1 MVGDQLPRD
10 TAFARPRGM
19 GHRSFSVL
27 FQRRRRFGVGGRID
41 LIQTERHRIYLRVW
55 VRWIKDFSY
64 KFIIAKN
71 SFLSS
76 VPRKIKVPDK
86 IFYKFSNIPL
96 PQSPIFGAA
105 VDILK
110 VERHTE
116 GGCVYGIRFFSRS
129 SVRPAPARASASRR
143 MVFTASPRTKRSK
156 GACCRCRGKTC
167 LQITK
172 TAYRAKNS
180 VDGFQLRQRES
191 NTRWGSQSPLP
202 YRLAM
207 AHCRILF

>member
-1 MVGDQLPRD
+1 M
-10 TAFARPRGM
+10 
-19 GHRSFSVL
+19 
-27 FQRRRRFGVGGRID
+27 
-41 LIQTERHRIYLRVW
+41 
-55 VRWIKDFSY
+55 
-64 KFIIAKN
+64 
-71 SFLSS
+71 
-76 VPRKIKVPDK
+76 
-86 IFYKFSNIPL
+86 
-96 PQSPIFGAA
+96 
-105 VDILK
+105 DILK

-129 SVRPAPARASASRR
+129 SVRPAPARAFASRR
-143 MVFTASPRTKRSK
+143 MIFTASPRTKRSK
-156 GACCRCRGKTC
+156 RVCCRCRGKRC

-207 AHCRILF
+207 AHCRILFYPNFHAMSSRKTVVLSTWKNLDMKSPSLPLTNPPPHLIIKENERGMFYGSMVL